1 MDGDAQLIEE
11 RGRRR
16 EMLHRMA
23 LRVLPS
29 LSLAVTEDTV
39 RKQKR
44 WVMLVPGLVAFGIYR
59 LAKHLMPLTDP
70 VVLLLVSG
78 MTGLLTALLAYRVG
92 RAAQWG
98 QVLREDGRRL
108 LTWMAGWIGFVYAVQ
123 LSLLVLTLLWLV
135 GYDYLKH
142 PDGPAMMA
150 IIISCTAVARDAFE
164 IGHVRKVSLMGRP
177 CPTFPNGLA
186 LRSLLV
192 SHAPI
197 VGAWIASGLLVGA
210 LAASLGALAPTHH
223 AATLVQVSAVTVLA
237 GGLALC
243 AYFGGLRRSG
253 TWMAGLMATKTAEL
267 LKYWWWPGLAFAS
280 TYYLVL
286 AGVVIFLLR
295 QPGVPTQYAVCGG
308 SLVAGVMAL
317 YGYYLGHRRQVEERQ
332 GVSLSPSLLRCPF
345 VMGIISKSSG
355 SAAVGAS
362 KG

>member
-1 MDGDAQLIEE
+1 
-11 RGRRR
+11 
-16 EMLHRMA
+16 MLHRMA

-29 LSLAVTEDTV
+29 LSLAVTEDAV

-44 WVMLVPGLVAFGIYR
+44 WVMFVPGLVAFGIYR
-59 LAKHLMPLTDP
+59 LAKHLVPVTEP

-78 MTGLLTALLAYRVG
+78 MVGLLTALVAYRVG
-92 RAAQWG
+92 RASRWA
-98 QVLREDGRRL
+98 QVLREDSRGL

-123 LSLLVLTLLWLV
+123 LSLLVLALLWLV

-142 PDGPAMMA
+142 PDGPALMA

-186 LRSLLV
+186 LRSLLT
-192 SHAPI
+192 SHTTM
-197 VGAWIASGLLVGA
+197 VGPWIASGLMVGA
-210 LAASLGALAPTHH
+210 AGASLGALVDHPQ
-223 AATLVQVSAVTVLA
+223 AATLVQVSTVTVLA

-243 AYFGGLRRSG
+243 AYFGGLRPSG
-253 TWMAGLMATKTAEL
+253 PWMAGLMETKAAEL

-280 TYYLVL
+280 TYYLVW
-286 AGVVIFLLR
+286 AGVVIFLLK
-295 QPGVPTQYAVCGG
+295 QPGVSTPYAVCGG
-308 SLVAGVMAL
+308 SLVAGLMAL

-332 GVSLSPSLLRCPF
+332 GVSLSPSLVRCPF